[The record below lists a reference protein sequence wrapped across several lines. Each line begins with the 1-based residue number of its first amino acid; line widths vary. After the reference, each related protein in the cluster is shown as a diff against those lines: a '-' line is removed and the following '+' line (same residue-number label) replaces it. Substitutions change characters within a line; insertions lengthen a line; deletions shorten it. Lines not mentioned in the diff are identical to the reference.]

1 MTDSTL
7 KAPEPGAARLLPA
20 SLAVLGVVYGD
31 IGTSPIY
38 ALRACFFGAE
48 PIELSPSNVMGVL
61 SLITWALIFVVT
73 IKYIVCLM
81 RADNQGEGGI
91 LALMSLINPGSGSQS
106 SRRYRLTVLLG
117 IIGAALLVGDGMIT
131 PAISVLSAVEGLE
144 MAWPSLAGMVIPTTL
159 IILSGLF
166 VLQSRGTGRIGT
178 YFGPI
183 ILLWF
188 TLLGVLGIIA
198 IARNP
203 AVLEAL
209 SPHFGVLFLLHNR
222 EQGFIIL
229 GAVFLAITGAEV
241 LYADMGHFGRW
252 PIRATWFAVVLPAL
266 LLNYFGQGA
275 VLLQS
280 ERTVTHPFF
289 QLAPEWLIVPLVLI
303 STAATVIASQA
314 VITGVFS
321 LSYQA
326 IRLGLCPRMTIR
338 QTSAAHIGQIYV
350 PAMNLLLLAGTL
362 LIVLQFGSSDRLASA
377 YGLAVSGAMVITTV
391 LFCEVARQRFRINRP
406 LLWLLLAPFLAVD
419 LAFFGS
425 NLLKIAEGGWLPLLI
440 GGTIVLLLS
449 TWNQGREILRE
460 RQGLEN
466 QLPDRDF
473 FARLISERPARVKGT
488 AVFFTAYRDR
498 VPMIMLHHLQH
509 NQVLHHQIVWLT
521 VVTVRQPRVTLAE
534 RVDVRKLGLG
544 FFQASINY
552 GYMETPNI
560 PQALAMCSTNG
571 LETDLDQTT
580 FYIGRQT
587 VIASDNRVGMW
598 YWRERLFAF
607 LYRNALPAT
616 AFYQIPP
623 ENVVELGIQTVL

>member
-1 MTDSTL
+1 MNT
-7 KAPEPGAARLLPA
+7 PEPGKTRLLPA
-20 SLAVLGVVYGD
+20 SLAALGVVYGD

-48 PIELSPSNVMGVL
+48 PIELSPANVMGVL

-73 IKYIVCLM
+73 IKYIVCLV
-81 RADNQGEGGI
+81 RVDNHGEGGI
-91 LALMSLINPGSGSQS
+91 LALLSLINPGSGNQS
-106 SRRYRLTVLLG
+106 SRRYPFTVFLG
-117 IIGAALLVGDGMIT
+117 ITGAALLVGDGMIT

-144 MAWPSLAGMVIPTTL
+144 MALPALSEMVVPAAL

-166 VLQSRGTGRIGT
+166 VLQSQGAGRIGA

-188 TLLGVLGIIA
+188 IVLAVLGISA

-203 AVLEAL
+203 KVLEAL
-209 SPHFGVLFLLHNR
+209 SPHYGALFLLHNR

-229 GAVFLAITGAEV
+229 GAVFLAVTGAEA

-275 VLLQS
+275 VLLQTG
-280 ERTVTHPFF
+280 RTITHPFF
-289 QLAPEWLIVPLVLI
+289 QLAPEWSIIPLILI

-321 LSYQA
+321 LTYQA
-326 IRLGLCPRMTIR
+326 IQLGLCPRMAIR

-350 PAMNLLLLAGTL
+350 PAMNILLLTGTL
-362 LIVLQFGSSDRLASA
+362 LIVMQFGSSDRLASA

-391 LFCEVARQRFRINRP
+391 LFYQVARQRINTNRL
-406 LLWLLLAPFLAVD
+406 LLWFPFAAFLAVD

-425 NLLKIAEGGWLPLLI
+425 NLLKIAQGGWLPLLI
-440 GGTIVLLLS
+440 GGVIVLFLS
-449 TWNQGREILRE
+449 TWYQGRELLHE
-460 RQGLEN
+460 RQQLEN
-466 QLPDRDF
+466 RVPDREF
-473 FARLISERPARVKGT
+473 FAQLTSERPARVKGT
-488 AVFFTAYRDR
+488 AVFFTAYQNR
-498 VPMIMLHHLQH
+498 VPKIMLHHLQH
-509 NQVLHHQIVWLT
+509 NQVLHHQVVWLT

-534 RVDVRKLGLG
+534 RIDVRKLGLG
-544 FFQASINY
+544 FFQVSINY

-560 PQALAMCSTNG
+560 PQTLEMCSTSG
-571 LETDLDQTT
+571 IETDLDQTT